1 MRNIKVKNSEIVNTS
16 VRILEYLID
25 NEYITEFEDE
35 KQWDYHIQDIIE
47 DEIKSLLGI
56 KE

>member
-1 MRNIKVKNSEIVNTS
+1 MTNIKVKNSEIVNTS

-47 DEIKSLLGI
+47 DEIKLLLGI